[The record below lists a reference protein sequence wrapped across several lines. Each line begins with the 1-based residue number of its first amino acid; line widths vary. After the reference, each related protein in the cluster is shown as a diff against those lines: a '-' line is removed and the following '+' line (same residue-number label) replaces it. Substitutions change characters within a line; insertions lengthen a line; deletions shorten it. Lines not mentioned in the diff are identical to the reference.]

1 MPCVE
6 AFVSVYHECS
16 ADVSLKTL
24 LECECVPARENICGL
39 VNFKSLSVKSGS
51 RVAFASFHRVLTIV
65 FGFSLAWR
73 KNISIS
79 LDLVF
84 CHLRAD
90 VTLVARMSL
99 LAGALAR
106 PPVARLGQGA
116 DL

>member
-1 MPCVE
+1 MYWIFSVLSYVIQVARCLWVPCVE

-73 KNISIS
+73 KHISIS
-79 LDLVF
+79 LDLEF
-84 CHLRAD
+84 S
-90 VTLVARMSL
+90 T
-99 LAGALAR
+99 
-106 PPVARLGQGA
+106 
-116 DL
+116 